1 LVDQNEQYLRLLD
14 DLDLLVHERK
24 VICTNIKN
32 SKMKLKVVENKITAL
47 LANIDSIEKDILKED
62 CY

>member
-1 LVDQNEQYLRLLD
+1 MVDQNAQYLKLLD
-14 DLDLLVHERK
+14 ELDLLVHERK

-32 SKMKLKVVENKITAL
+32 SEIKLRAVEKKITAL
-47 LANIDSIEKDILKED
+47 LTNIDSMKNNMLESD